1 MTKSEQTP
9 EKGFS
14 GNDEFSLQP
23 FPVFGHAKGSSD
35 ETAKLASENVR
46 LQRLVAELLIENQQL
61 RQRYGISQNDPGRA
75 ASAST
80 ESDNSLDN

>member
-46 LQRLVAELLIENQQL
+46 LQRLVAGVVLVKNPKPH
-61 RQRYGISQNDPGRA
+61 RYRLYQKQTGGAPA
-75 ASAST
+75 A
-80 ESDNSLDN
+80 